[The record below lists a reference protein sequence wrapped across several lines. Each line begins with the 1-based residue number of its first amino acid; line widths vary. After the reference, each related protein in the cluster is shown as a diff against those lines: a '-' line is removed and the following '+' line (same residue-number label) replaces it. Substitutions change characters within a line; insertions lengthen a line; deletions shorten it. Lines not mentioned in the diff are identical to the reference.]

1 MMKKIYLISFAAVAW
16 LSACTTGEHKLATG
30 PWLGVIQLDS
40 TGGKL
45 DVPFNFELK
54 NDSGTYSM
62 TIRNADELI
71 NVDEVELVGDTLRAR
86 LPVFTSELVA
96 YCGDSLKG
104 FYYPKGVQAGTR
116 YKFYALAGQIDRF
129 PWYSEP
135 PAFNITGRWWFIENP
150 GSPDSTVMV
159 AELKQDGSR
168 VTGTILSTTGDYRY
182 FEGKV
187 SGNRFYFSKNDGAQ
201 TIIVKGEISDENT
214 MVNGVISGSPKWV
227 SPWRAAKDPQAKLPE
242 ADKLV
247 RVKKGFDTFEFAGK
261 DINGNMVKSSD
272 EKFRG
277 KVLAVLAGGSWCPN
291 CLDEGRYYKQLYE
304 KYRDQGFEVVS
315 LCFEDKTF
323 KESQPKIE
331 RFAKSIGAA
340 YTFLYVAPRGLE
352 QRDSV
357 LYAIEGQMAYPTS
370 MILDRKGKIRRVE
383 TGFSGPGTGEHFV
396 TFAKETEELVKLLLE
411 ER

>member
-1 MMKKIYLISFAAVAW
+1 MESTASVFGNPSAALADPYG
-16 LSACTTGEHKLATG
+16 LSALKEGFTTLDFSFPNLDGNPVSLA
-30 PWLGVIQLDS
+30 DS
-40 TGGKL
+40 
-45 DVPFNFELK
+45 
-54 NDSGTYSM
+54 
-62 TIRNADELI
+62 
-71 NVDEVELVGDTLRAR
+71 
-86 LPVFTSELVA
+86 
-96 YCGDSLKG
+96 
-104 FYYPKGVQAGTR
+104 R
-116 YKFYALAGQIDRF
+116 YK
-129 PWYSEP
+129 
-135 PAFNITGRWWFIENP
+135 
-150 GSPDSTVMV
+150 
-159 AELKQDGSR
+159 
-168 VTGTILSTTGDYRY
+168 
-182 FEGKV
+182 GKV
-187 SGNRFYFSKNDGAQ
+187 V
-201 TIIVKGEISDENT
+201 IVSI
-214 MVNGVISGSPKWV
+214 
-227 SPWRAAKDPQAKLPE
+227 L
-242 ADKLV
+242 
-247 RVKKGFDTFEFAGK
+247 
-261 DINGNMVKSSD
+261 
-272 EKFRG
+272 
-277 KVLAVLAGGSWCPN
+277 GSWCPN

>member
-1 MMKKIYLISFAAVAW
+1 
-16 LSACTTGEHKLATG
+16 
-30 PWLGVIQLDS
+30 
-40 TGGKL
+40 
-45 DVPFNFELK
+45 
-54 NDSGTYSM
+54 
-62 TIRNADELI
+62 
-71 NVDEVELVGDTLRAR
+71 
-86 LPVFTSELVA
+86 
-96 YCGDSLKG
+96 
-104 FYYPKGVQAGTR
+104 
-116 YKFYALAGQIDRF
+116 
-129 PWYSEP
+129 
-135 PAFNITGRWWFIENP
+135 
-150 GSPDSTVMV
+150 
-159 AELKQDGSR
+159 
-168 VTGTILSTTGDYRY
+168 
-182 FEGKV
+182 
-187 SGNRFYFSKNDGAQ
+187 
-201 TIIVKGEISDENT
+201 

-340 YTFLYVAPRGLE
+340 YTFLYVAPRGRE